1 MTETRRPM
9 VAVLDFGSSDANALV
24 TALDSAGATATITRD
39 RDVVANADGLVVIGE
54 GDFASVMQQLS
65 DVRGDEL
72 IERRLAGGRPVLGIG
87 IGMHILF
94 DGAIAGEVDTEG
106 LAQWPGVVSE
116 LDAPTL
122 PHTGWSTVEAATDS
136 VIFAGIEDEKF
147 HFSHSHAA
155 TEWTLEAYGAFAAPR
170 VTYATHGERFIAA
183 VENGPLSATQF
194 HPQHS
199 GEAGLHLLRNW
210 IATL

>member
-1 MTETRRPM
+1 M
-9 VAVLDFGSSDANALV
+9 VAVLDIGSGDANSLV
-24 TALDSAGATATITRD
+24 GALDAAGATATLTRD
-39 RDVVANADGLVVIGE
+39 RDVVANADGLVVIGDGE
-54 GDFASVMQQLS
+54 FAEVMQQLRA
-65 DVRGDEL
+65 VHGDEL
-72 IERRLAGGRPVLGIG
+72 IERRLAGGRPVLAIG
-87 IGMHILF
+87 VGMHILF

-122 PHTGWSTVEAATDS
+122 PHSGWSPIEPAADS
-136 VIFAGIEDEKF
+136 ALFAGIEGEKF
-147 HFSHSHAA
+147 HFAHSHAA

-194 HPQHS
+194 HPENS
-199 GEAGLHLLRNW
+199 GEAGLQLLRNW
-210 IATL
+210 IASF